1 MGLKPPGL
9 KPPGLKPPGLSLR
22 GRALAALAQREHSR
36 TELRR
41 KLMAALQRADRNA
54 RLAALAQADGPEA
67 PEPPDRTEQ
76 LASHATQVDTLLD
89 ALTNEGWLSE
99 TRFIDSRLRT
109 RAPRLGARRLQAE
122 LGQHGLAP
130 SGEVW
135 DEVQA
140 TEPERAQALLQR
152 RFGDAPPPDDKERAR
167 RIRFLISR
175 GFSTELALRL
185 TSDKRRSA

>member
-1 MGLKPPGL
+1 M
-9 KPPGLKPPGLSLR
+9 GLKPPGLSLR

-41 KLMAALQRADRNA
+41 KLMAALQRAERNA
-54 RLAALAQADGPEA
+54 RLAAAGQSEPAD
-67 PEPPDRTEQ
+67 EPDPTEQ
-76 LASHATQVDTLLD
+76 RDSHATQVDALLD
-89 ALTNEGWLSE
+89 ALSTEGWLSE
-99 TRFIDSRLRT
+99 ARYIDSRLRT

-135 DEVQA
+135 AEVQA
-140 TEPERAQALLQR
+140 TETDRALALLQR

-167 RIRFLISR
+167 RIRFLVSR

-185 TSDKRRSA
+185 TSDRRRSA